1 MEKIK
6 EIVSGF
12 IKVPPEQ
19 IGSGTPINRSAVQSS
34 ILLHRMYAR
43 LADEGVR
50 IGDYSAV
57 KVFGDL
63 FTAEITPGAGIEV
76 DPGIRETRM
85 TPPTAGTAGIGID
98 IEDIASLPKTTDFR
112 KEEFYK
118 MNFSPEEIAYC
129 ILREDPYASFTGLFA
144 AKEAIVK
151 AGGVP
156 DGRSFDTI
164 RIAHSAEGQPIY
176 PGYALSIAH
185 SAGLAVAVA
194 VRSPDSARENFL
206 AAGPAT
212 LPASLPAT
220 SRNPVSWLTWLALLL
235 GLAALSLVLIH
246 GA

>member
-19 IGSGTPINRSAVQSS
+19 IGPGTPINRSAVQSS

-50 IGDYSAV
+50 IGDYTAV

-63 FTAEITPGAGIEV
+63 FTAGDAPAEGIGASRLTRDTGISPV
-76 DPGIRETRM
+76 MG
-85 TPPTAGTAGIGID
+85 AAAGIGID
-98 IEDIASLPKTTDFR
+98 IEDVSSLPGTTDFR
-112 KEEFYK
+112 KDEFYK

-129 ILREDPYASFTGLFA
+129 ILREDPYASFAGLFA

-151 AGGVP
+151 AVGLP

-164 RIAHSAEGQPIY
+164 RIAHSAEGQPMY
-176 PGYALSIAH
+176 PGYAISISH

-194 VRSPDSARENFL
+194 VRSPDTARDSFPSG
-206 AAGPAT
+206 GPAT
-212 LPASLPAT
+212 PPAT
-220 SRNPVSWLTWLALLL
+220 SRTPVSWLTWLALLL
-235 GLAALSLVLIH
+235 ALAALSVALIH